1 MCRLQG
7 KKRFSAPP
15 AHIFF
20 SRSEH
25 QTAKVPQ
32 FEQKLP
38 EISSILA
45 QTGFQTGRS
54 WANSATP
61 ESKMGILANNF
72 ELREIY
78 MKIKFTT
85 GLLALAFVL
94 GSAVL
99 AATATSHQAKE
110 RSSATVTV
118 AGCLHNGTTTDVF
131 VLTAKDGKGWDVTSK
146 TVDISKHVGHT
157 VSLTGTPVTT
167 ASTDG
172 SAASATTRLDVSD
185 LKMVS
190 ESCSQ

>member
-1 MCRLQG
+1 
-7 KKRFSAPP
+7 
-15 AHIFF
+15 
-20 SRSEH
+20 
-25 QTAKVPQ
+25 
-32 FEQKLP
+32 
-38 EISSILA
+38 
-45 QTGFQTGRS
+45 
-54 WANSATP
+54 
-61 ESKMGILANNF
+61 
-72 ELREIY
+72 

-85 GLLALAFVL
+85 GLLALAFAL
-94 GSAVL
+94 GST

-131 VLTAKDGKGWDVTSK
+131 VLTAKDGKGWDVSSK

-157 VSLTGTPVTT
+157 VSVTGTPVTT
-167 ASTDG
+167 ATTDG